1 MAAQRYENS
10 GDAAMRTSL
19 GEPLIFHFSKQ
30 TMNSRIFKA
39 SMGETL
45 ATWDFVNIKTSGIPT
60 QEIKE
65 LYRRWGEHENG
76 FGMILTGNIQIS
88 LTLPHLQGDLIIDA
102 SHPFHGP
109 RFEAY
114 KELASAGKAGGSLMV
129 AQLSYAGRQALAA
142 NSRTTAVAP
151 SVVPY
156 PTDAQNAM
164 FVTTREATQ
173 VDIDILIEGF
183 VHAAEY
189 LEAAGFDGVELHG
202 AHGYMIAQFLSPRTN
217 KRTDSYGGSL
227 ANRMRFLR
235 EISEKIRTKTS
246 PSFIVGVKL
255 NSVEFQEGG
264 FEVNEAAEVCRVLQ
278 DEVGMD
284 FIELSGGTLE
294 KVGHEW
300 TKETTI
306 KREAFFLRFAE
317 LIIPHLGKTAL
328 ERRTKVFI
336 TGGLRTINAMA
347 RALDIVDAVG
357 IARPAA
363 QEPWIAR
370 DLLNGRVS
378 GVVKPASPFDNDS
391 ALGLILAGAQIQ
403 QVASGFQPFDSS
415 NEEAI
420 KSFLKD
426 KEAHEAAAINDYARK
441 RPWFPIVNSAN
452 STPYKSP

>member
-1 MAAQRYENS
+1 MGMQRYQDS
-10 GDAAMRTSL
+10 GDAAKQATL
-19 GEPLIFHFSKQ
+19 GEPLTFHFSKQ
-30 TMNSRIFKA
+30 TMNGRIFKA

-45 ATWDFVNIKTSGIPT
+45 ATWDFKNIEASGIPT
-60 QEIKE
+60 EEIKE
-65 LYRRWGEHENG
+65 LYRRWGEHKNG

-88 LTLPHLQGDLIIDA
+88 STLPHLQGDLIIDA

-142 NSRTTAVAP
+142 NSRIAAIAP
-151 SVVPY
+151 SILEA
-156 PTDAQNAM
+156 TDAQNTM

-173 VDIDILIEGF
+173 ADIDFLIEGF

-189 LEAAGFDGVELHG
+189 LEAAGFDGIELHG
-202 AHGYMIAQFLSPRTN
+202 AHGYVIAQFLSPRTN
-217 KRTDSYGGSL
+217 KRVDSYGGSL
-227 ANRMRFLR
+227 ANRMRFLL
-235 EISEKIRTKTS
+235 EISKKIRARTS

-264 FEVNEAAEVCRVLQ
+264 FGATEAAEVCRVLQ

-284 FIELSGGTLE
+284 FVELSGGTLE

-306 KREAFFLRFAE
+306 NREAFFLRFAE
-317 LIIPHLGKTAL
+317 LIVPHLGKTAT

-336 TGGLRTINAMA
+336 TGGLRTVDAMVS
-347 RALDIVDAVG
+347 ALSTVDAVG

-363 QEPWIAR
+363 QEPWIGR
-370 DLLNGRVS
+370 DLLSGRVTS
-378 GVVKPASPFDNDS
+378 VVKPVSPFDNDS
-391 ALGLILAGAQIQ
+391 TLGLVLAGAQMQ

-415 NEEAI
+415 DEEAI

-426 KEAHEAAAINDYARK
+426 KEAHEVAAIMDHERK
-441 RPWFPIVNSAN
+441 RPWFPLVTPAN
-452 STPYKSP
+452 STPYESP